1 MNNVKQNNGFVAQAW
16 SFVCNEGLPCLFLFS
31 CYVMDYSL
39 HMHCLMKT
47 ILTVLMPIIRCMLR
61 VNPRLRITT

>member
-1 MNNVKQNNGFVAQAW
+1 MLSKITVLLLKHGL
-16 SFVCNEGLPCLFLFS
+16 SFAMKGYRVYLSFS